1 MVEEP
6 CPLPSWN
13 KAAKEPPAPEGPLC
27 EALQADAAVIGAGI
41 TGSST
46 ALHLARMGKQVVQ
59 LEAREPG
66 WGSSGRAYGS
76 VVPVSK
82 HGERKILQIYG
93 HERGARLVS
102 VLATGPDVV
111 RSLLEEFQIDALYHG
126 GGWLL
131 AAHTPRADANLRR
144 RASQLAESGYDVSY
158 HGARETADLIGSS
171 FYRGSQLDR
180 RAFAVNSLTYAKGLA
195 RAARQVGVNQF
206 CNSPVTTIKRAG
218 TAAWRVSTPEGE
230 VVSDSVFICTNAYS
244 DALWP
249 GLARTIVPVRGY
261 TAVSRPIND
270 SAIDRVLPQRHFLTD
285 TRHLWSGIRKLP
297 GSRLHLGTGGSPLDK
312 SARADLAGAQRR
324 LKMVF
329 PELGPVEW
337 ENHWSG
343 WIALTAKQL
352 PRILRL
358 DDGVWAAL
366 GYSGRGLSFATLVGR
381 ELSKLVDGAA
391 PDALILPIEEM
402 RPLPLHALTPFI
414 AAAYIKYYEVV
425 DRWMI
430 WRHGAK

>member
-1 MVEEP
+1 M
-6 CPLPSWN
+6 
-13 KAAKEPPAPEGPLC
+13 
-27 EALQADAAVIGAGI
+27 
-41 TGSST
+41 
-46 ALHLARMGKQVVQ
+46 
-59 LEAREPG
+59 
-66 WGSSGRAYGS
+66 
-76 VVPVSK
+76 
-82 HGERKILQIYG
+82 
-93 HERGARLVS
+93 
-102 VLATGPDVV
+102 
-111 RSLLEEFQIDALYHG
+111 
-126 GGWLL
+126 

-171 FYRGSQLDR
+171 FYHGSQLDR

-297 GSRLHLGTGGSPLDK
+297 GNRLHLGTGGSPLDK

-329 PELGPVEW
+329 PDLGAVEW

-343 WIALTAKQL
+343 MGCADREATSQDPQAGPWRVGGA
-352 PRILRL
+352 RIQWQRSIVRNPYRPGIVEAGRWSCAGRSDPADRGNASL
-358 DDGVWAAL
+358 AA
-366 GYSGRGLSFATLVGR
+366 SR
-381 ELSKLVDGAA
+381 
-391 PDALILPIEEM
+391 PDALHRRRIHQVLRGRRPVDDLAPWRQVNRPIA
-402 RPLPLHALTPFI
+402 RAVTWI
-414 AAAYIKYYEVV
+414 GSG
-425 DRWMI
+425 R
-430 WRHGAK
+430 RS